1 MNPSAAMQVSGL
13 FAQTPSAAQPEFWNG
28 VVASVVFGLV
38 GVAMLLLGFFLF
50 ELLTRK
56 LDVEEELKKG
66 NLAVAMVVAALLL
79 AVAYIVGA
87 VVH

>member
-1 MNPSAAMQVSGL
+1 MNPSAATISLGL
-13 FAQTPSAAQPEFWNG
+13 FAQVPSAAQPEFWNG
-28 VVASVVFGLV
+28 VVASVVFGILGIV
-38 GVAMLLLGFFLF
+38 LLLASFFLF

-66 NLAVAMVVAALLL
+66 NVAVAVVVGALLL
-79 AVAYIVGA
+79 AVAYIVGQ